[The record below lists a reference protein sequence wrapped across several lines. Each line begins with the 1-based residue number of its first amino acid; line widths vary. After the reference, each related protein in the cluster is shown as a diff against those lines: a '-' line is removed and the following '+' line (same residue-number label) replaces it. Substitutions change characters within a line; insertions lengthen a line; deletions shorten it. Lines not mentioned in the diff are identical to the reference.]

1 MTAQQLIAYLRR
13 RADHHRDAAA
23 ERDLGREQ
31 AGWPAGAPC
40 SADPDRQLA
49 MAWPGWI
56 DDIDEDA
63 ARHRRRQAAL
73 LFLGE
78 HVVAGETYRL
88 DRSDLQFLE
97 MWPREREEQRP

>member
-23 ERDLGREQ
+23 ECDLRREQ
-31 AGWPAGAPC
+31 ASWPAGAPC
-40 SADPDRQLA
+40 SADPERQLA

-78 HVVAGETYRL
+78 QLVAGGTYRL
-88 DRSDLQFLE
+88 GGYALE
-97 MWPREREEQRP
+97 CLEVWPR